1 MSISRVV
8 TRLGRVPLLTQV
20 GFGKTVVD
28 RRDFVVVDVVD
39 ASGALGRG
47 CAYTRDLPLPALVH
61 EVFAGAI
68 IGLPVQE
75 ALSLPS
81 GWLKARE
88 FHAVDGGA
96 IGRAAAVMELALLDL
111 AALLEGR
118 SVSHML
124 GDPGSPMTARLAA
137 GYYRPGVGPRELG
150 EELRAGVGQGYG
162 GVKIMIGGA
171 SVEDDVERV
180 RVARASVGN
189 HPLAVD
195 AAGSWSERV
204 PPELLSCLEEA
215 QVDLFEDPFPPRNVS
230 AYAALAHHTNL
241 RVGTGESLGD
251 VGSFRQLLEA
261 QALGLVR
268 VDATVLPVTG
278 ALSEVSRLA
287 ADAGLPMFAHFF
299 PHFHAQLSAR
309 LSDSWGVETVTPGVD
324 GLSDLTE
331 PVSVEGGRV
340 VPQKNPGFGIGWHE
354 DRLERWTVSA
364 LLA

>member
-1 MSISRVV
+1 M
-8 TRLGRVPLLTQV
+8 LTQV

-162 GVKIMIGGA
+162 GFKIMIGGGQID
-171 SVEDDVERV
+171 ETV
-180 RVARASVGN
+180 RK
-189 HPLAVD
+189 
-195 AAGSWSERV
+195 
-204 PPELLSCLEEA
+204 
-215 QVDLFEDPFPPRNVS
+215 
-230 AYAALAHHTNL
+230 Y
-241 RVGTGESLGD
+241 
-251 VGSFRQLLEA
+251 
-261 QALGLVR
+261 
-268 VDATVLPVTG
+268 TG
-278 ALSEVSRLA
+278 ADAFGVNAVEAVALCRKWMGVA
-287 ADAGLPMFAHFF
+287 A
-299 PHFHAQLSAR
+299 
-309 LSDSWGVETVTPGVD
+309 
-324 GLSDLTE
+324 
-331 PVSVEGGRV
+331 
-340 VPQKNPGFGIGWHE
+340 
-354 DRLERWTVSA
+354 
-364 LLA
+364 